1 MRVFCI
7 FVLMTSH
14 LFSANTATALTN
26 EELYEWCKPFAD
38 SGFKSTSDGS
48 LLCAAYI
55 AGAIDNA
62 SVICDELEDLA
73 KSNSS
78 LASVRSFFGG
88 KYETSNK
95 ALIQA
100 YVNKMKNEPEKWRYG
115 AHGEVLEAIKAIA
128 PCE

>member
-1 MRVFCI
+1 MRTVCFVVFATS
-7 FVLMTSH
+7 VLFTA
-14 LFSANTATALTN
+14 SAATALTN

-100 YVNKMKNEPEKWRYG
+100 YVNKMKNEPSRWKYNPSN
-115 AHGEVLEAIKAIA
+115 AMSEVIREIA
-128 PCE
+128 TCE